1 LTDRHFELILPKTNQ
16 NAVGFKTSSHQNF
29 MSNKNLIEILT
40 TPFNSR
46 CNCYGCLDQHYGK
59 ISKSVEGR
67 EEEALNL
74 LNDSQLCTVLNN
86 GNPTVDYHTQ
96 ARFVILF
103 NLVSDPIVKINI
115 AKKLILD
122 GIFDLEIFK
131 FIIIHYNEENDLG
144 IQIATDLGLFSYIT
158 LIRNAYVYRL
168 VPKLME
174 NNIFSHTPEEIIQYT
189 SSIAT
194 LDSNHFNDY
203 FRNFHQKDLVHLL
216 SMLFEEFI
224 NTKNEIL
231 VKPIQ
236 ELHSLIDSQ
245 PKKISNYRVERTFID
260 LTNKILST
268 GDHEYLPFKTTNH
281 GAKNL
286 NQYLQITNKNN
297 DFKKRIMDMTMQH
310 NEKIMA
316 VNNQIT
322 NHKETIQAI
331 ENKIKLLYKQKEHN
345 IQSEKRISDLRQLGD
360 LTPLERIKFI
370 INSNNSIYFYPDF
383 LFENITEEIDKLPQE
398 YKSKLLDKLK
408 TVKRGYLKKLKH
420 YLSNNQP
427 I

>member
-1 LTDRHFELILPKTNQ
+1 
-16 NAVGFKTSSHQNF
+16 

-59 ISKSVEGR
+59 IAKSVEGR

-86 GNPTVDYHTQ
+86 GNSTVDYHMQ

-103 NLVSDPIVKINI
+103 NLVSDPVVKINI
-115 AKKLILD
+115 AKELILNVN
-122 GIFDLEIFK
+122 FDLEIFK

-158 LIRNAYVYRL
+158 LIRNAYVFRL

-174 NNIFSHTPEEIIQYT
+174 NTIFSHTPEEILQYT
-189 SSIAT
+189 TSIAS
-194 LDSNHFNDY
+194 LESNHFHDY
-203 FRNFHQKDLVHLL
+203 FRNFNQKELVELL
-216 SMLFEEFI
+216 SMLFEEFL

-245 PKKISNYRVERTFID
+245 PKKISNYRLERTFID

-286 NQYLQITNKNN
+286 DQYLQITNKNN
-297 DFKKRIMDMTMQH
+297 DFKQRIMDMTMQQ
-310 NEKIMA
+310 NKKIMA
-316 VNNQIT
+316 VNNQIKS
-322 NHKETIQAI
+322 HMETIQVI

-360 LTPLERIKFI
+360 LTPLERIKSI
-370 INSNNSIYFYPDF
+370 INSDNSIYFYPDF
-383 LFENITEEIDKLPQE
+383 LFENITEEINKLPQE
-398 YKSKLLDKLK
+398 YKSKLLDKLT

-420 YLSNNQP
+420 YLSNNQSF
-427 I
+427 

>member
-1 LTDRHFELILPKTNQ
+1 
-16 NAVGFKTSSHQNF
+16 

-59 ISKSVEGR
+59 IAKSVEGR

-86 GNPTVDYHTQ
+86 GNSTVDYHMQ

-103 NLVSDPIVKINI
+103 NLVSDPVVKINI
-115 AKKLILD
+115 AKELILNVN
-122 GIFDLEIFK
+122 FDLEIFK

-158 LIRNAYVYRL
+158 LIRNAYVFRL

-174 NNIFSHTPEEIIQYT
+174 NTIFSHTPEEILQYT
-189 SSIAT
+189 TSIAS
-194 LDSNHFNDY
+194 LESNHFHDY
-203 FRNFHQKDLVHLL
+203 FRNFNQKELVELL
-216 SMLFEEFI
+216 SMLFEEFL

-245 PKKISNYRVERTFID
+245 PKKISNYRLERTFID

-286 NQYLQITNKNN
+286 DQYLQITNKNN

-360 LTPLERIKFI
+360 LTPLERIKSI
-370 INSNNSIYFYPDF
+370 INSDNSIYFYPDF
-383 LFENITEEIDKLPQE
+383 LFENITEEINKLPQE
-398 YKSKLLDKLK
+398 YKSKLLDKLT

-420 YLSNNQP
+420 YLSNNQSF
-427 I
+427 

>member
-1 LTDRHFELILPKTNQ
+1 
-16 NAVGFKTSSHQNF
+16 

-115 AKKLILD
+115 AKELILNVN
-122 GIFDLEIFK
+122 FDLEIFK

-194 LDSNHFNDY
+194 LDSKHFNDY

-216 SMLFEEFI
+216 SMLFEDFLI
-224 NTKNEIL
+224 TKNEIL
-231 VKPIQ
+231 VRPIQ
-236 ELHSLIDSQ
+236 ELYSLIDSQ
-245 PKKISNYRVERTFID
+245 PKKISNYRVERTFIA

-268 GDHEYLPFKTTNH
+268 GNHEYLPFKTTNH

-286 NQYLQITNKNN
+286 DQYLLITNKNN
-297 DFKKRIMDMTMQH
+297 DFKQRIMDMTMQQ

-316 VNNQIT
+316 VNNQIKS
-322 NHKETIQAI
+322 HKETIQVI

-370 INSNNSIYFYPDF
+370 INSDNSIYFYPDF
-383 LFENITEEIDKLPQE
+383 LFENITQEIDKLPQE
-398 YKSKLLDKLK
+398 YKSKLLVKLK
-408 TVKRGYLKKLKH
+408 TVKRGYLKNLKH

-427 I
+427 F

>member
-1 LTDRHFELILPKTNQ
+1 
-16 NAVGFKTSSHQNF
+16 

-46 CNCYGCLDQHYGK
+46 CNCYGCLEQHYGK

-74 LNDSQLCTVLNN
+74 LNDSQLCTALNN
-86 GNPTVDYHTQ
+86 ENSTVDYHKQ

-122 GIFDLEIFK
+122 GNFDLEIFK

-216 SMLFEEFI
+216 SMLFEDFL

-231 VKPIQ
+231 VRPIQ
-236 ELHSLIDSQ
+236 ELYSLIDSQ
-245 PKKISNYRVERTFID
+245 PKKISNYRVERTFIA

-268 GDHEYLPFKTTNH
+268 GNHEYLPFKTTNH

-286 NQYLQITNKNN
+286 DQYLLITNKNN
-297 DFKKRIMDMTMQH
+297 DFKQRIMDMTMQQ
-310 NEKIMA
+310 NKKIMA
-316 VNNQIT
+316 VNNQIKS
-322 NHKETIQAI
+322 HMEMIQVI

-370 INSNNSIYFYPDF
+370 INSDNSIYFYPDF
-383 LFENITEEIDKLPQE
+383 LFVNITEEIDKLPQE

-408 TVKRGYLKKLKH
+408 TVKRGYLKDLKS
-420 YLSNNQP
+420 YLSINQSF
-427 I
+427 

>member
-1 LTDRHFELILPKTNQ
+1 
-16 NAVGFKTSSHQNF
+16 

-59 ISKSVEGR
+59 IAKSVEGR

-86 GNPTVDYHTQ
+86 GNSTVDYHMQ

-103 NLVSDPIVKINI
+103 NLVSDPVVKINI
-115 AKKLILD
+115 AKELILNVN
-122 GIFDLEIFK
+122 FDLEIFK

-158 LIRNAYVYRL
+158 LIRNAYVFRL

-174 NNIFSHTPEEIIQYT
+174 NTIFSHTPEEILQYT
-189 SSIAT
+189 TSIAS
-194 LDSNHFNDY
+194 LESNHFHDY
-203 FRNFHQKDLVHLL
+203 FRNFNQKELVELL
-216 SMLFEEFI
+216 SMLFEEFL

-245 PKKISNYRVERTFID
+245 PKKISNYRLERTFID

-360 LTPLERIKFI
+360 LTPLERIKSI
-370 INSNNSIYFYPDF
+370 INSDNSIYFYPDF
-383 LFENITEEIDKLPQE
+383 LFENITEEINKLPQE
-398 YKSKLLDKLK
+398 YKSKLLDKLT

-420 YLSNNQP
+420 YLSNNQSF
-427 I
+427 